1 MKQSPLTG
9 CRLGFRLSKLWKNI
23 FSNGTEL
30 DEVSIGVGS
39 MTECRS
45 PDIFF
50 DGWGFLK
57 SCFGICPKLLMKP
70 IVAFF
75 FRGSSMLGRK

>member
-1 MKQSPLTG
+1 
-9 CRLGFRLSKLWKNI
+9 LWKKI
-23 FSNGTEL
+23 FSIGTGPA
-30 DEVSIGVGS
+30 DDVVSICVES
-39 MTECRS
+39 ITEVFK

-50 DGWGFLK
+50 DGCGFLK

-75 FRGSSMLGRK
+75 FNGSSILE